1 MLKTFNKA
9 VLKTGT
15 SVKKDCYFDS
25 LKSNQKIIIIHSL
38 LRINMMDGG
47 RD

>member
-15 SVKKDCYFDS
+15 SIKKDCYFDS
-25 LKSNQKIIIIHSL
+25 LKSNKIIIIIHSL
-38 LRINMMDGG
+38 RRINMMNG
-47 RD
+47 